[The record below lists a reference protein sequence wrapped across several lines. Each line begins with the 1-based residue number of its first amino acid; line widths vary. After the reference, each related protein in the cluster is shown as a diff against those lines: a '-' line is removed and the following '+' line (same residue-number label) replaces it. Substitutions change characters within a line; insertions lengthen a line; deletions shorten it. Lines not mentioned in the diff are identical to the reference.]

1 MEITWWRTVT
11 TGHPL
16 PLHLQT
22 PLLLLA
28 IWKVLQ
34 SSLFLFLCQ
43 DAWGTLRS
51 SKTNTIVPRAKF
63 WCLSLLCFFLKTG
76 IPAFFSS
83 RKKEYHSYL
92 LFFLFSFS
100 HLFLC
105 HANSLNVDSIICPQ
119 THHLRHLSISNAIE
133 RLWPHSVRSL
143 LRELSHLTLTTQQQI
158 DYYQFSDE
166 NMHFKLS
173 TLFLNFFEIFSEVI
187 HVMKLF
193 SVFLLRS
200 AVLSLFTFDNVIIFL
215 PLFQYQLSF
224 SFNVLSCFTK
234 IMPY

>member
-43 DAWGTLRS
+43 DAWGTLWS
-51 SKTNTIVPRAKF
+51 SKTNTIVPRAMF

-119 THHLRHLSISNAIE
+119 THHLCRLIISNYWA
-133 RLWPHSVRSL
+133 PMATFCAKSVTWIIPFN
-143 LRELSHLTLTTQQQI
+143 SHNPATNWVLPVFRWEHAFKIIYSFPQLFW
-158 DYYQFSDE
+158 DF
-166 NMHFKLS
+166 FLKLS
-173 TLFLNFFEIFSEVI
+173 MWCSYFQCFFC
-187 HVMKLF
+187 
-193 SVFLLRS
+193 
-200 AVLSLFTFDNVIIFL
+200 VLQF
-215 PLFQYQLSF
+215 
-224 SFNVLSCFTK
+224 
-234 IMPY
+234 